1 MMPEGKM
8 SVNTVNKVG
17 QVDFGS
23 GPIQVD
29 SPKPVE
35 VPSFGEVL
43 QQAKPAESAE
53 PEKAAEPAASAP
65 VLNGD
70 VRLKFVVDSKTND
83 VTVLVLDKTSRQ
95 IIRTIPTDEL
105 KNLTRG
111 DLVTIFA

>member
-8 SVNTVNKVG
+8 TVNSVSKVG
-17 QVDFGS
+17 QVDFGA
-23 GPIQVD
+23 GPV
-29 SPKPVE
+29 PVE
-35 VPSFGEVL
+35 AP
-43 QQAKPAESAE
+43 KPAEVSAQAEAVPQEKSAE
-53 PEKAAEPAASAP
+53 QKSYEQTSAP

-83 VTVLVLDKTSRQ
+83 VTVLVLDKNSRQ

-111 DLVTIFA
+111 DLVTVFA